1 MIRIIIF
8 FLLLVFVV
16 SGVTIFV
23 HHDSRIVGEAF
34 GYRFDGPAGL
44 VVGAFVLT
52 IAAAI
57 YFTHLYKS
65 LTTMSSRLKAKERE
79 AKRNRGVSA
88 LTRGLE
94 AVAAG
99 DAPGAAHHAKVAR
112 NSLEDVE
119 LTRLLTAQAAQLNKD
134 EATARESFSAMLEAP
149 ETEFLGLKGLYLQS
163 MAAGDTE
170 KARGFA
176 DRAFRLRPNANWAF
190 DTVFD
195 LGLKRGAWGETRDAL
210 SKARKNGIVDN
221 EKANRAIAVLLTAD
235 AYAAQLSDDKTTALT
250 EAQSALKKAPGFAP
264 AATLAATLLTDA
276 GKKGKAGKLIETTF
290 AVAAHPALVKTF
302 EEIIEDQSD
311 DKKAASL
318 EKLADKNSS
327 ADEAILLRARA
338 AMLRGEW
345 QSAMTA
351 LEPVL
356 SKAPAATPYAMM
368 AEAVA
373 GEYGVEASRPW
384 LEKAAQAPL
393 DPRPGAEG
401 TFHFTRDGW
410 ARLVREYMEF
420 ERLAPP
426 PLEEASLGMSI
437 DDIRL
442 LAAPPEKPAEEPEAP
457 ASEEAVGAEAALKA
471 ESETQDSD
479 AANADVKPPSPDVEP
494 ADTNA
499 ATTKEPTPADGKTAS
514 AADTPSD
521 TDASTSVASSSV
533 TSDEDDRIHNDEEA
547 ERAAAAARNVS

>member
-8 FLLLVFVV
+8 FLWLVFVV
-16 SGVTIFV
+16 FAVMGIIYL
-23 HHDSRIVGEAF
+23 DSRIVGEAF

-44 VVGAFVLT
+44 VVGAFVVT

-57 YFTHLYKS
+57 YITHLYKS

-210 SKARKNGIVDN
+210 LKARKNGIIDN
-221 EKANRAIAVLLTAD
+221 EKADRAIAVLLTAD
-235 AYAAQLSDDKTTALT
+235 AYAAQLSDDTAAALS
-250 EAQSALKKAPGFAP
+250 ESQAALKKAPGFAP
-264 AATLAATLLTDA
+264 AATLAAKLLIDA
-276 GKKGKAGKLIETTF
+276 GKKGKAGKIIETAF
-290 AVAAHPALVKTF
+290 GIAAHPALVKAF
-302 EEIIEDQSD
+302 EDIVDDQNPE
-311 DKKAASL
+311 KKAASL

-327 ADEAILLRARA
+327 ADESILLRARA

-345 QSAMTA
+345 KNAMSA

-356 SKAPAATPYAMM
+356 SKTPAAAPYAMM

-401 TFHFTRDGW
+401 AFHFTRDGW

-426 PLEEASLGMSI
+426 PLEEASLGMSV

-457 ASEEAVGAEAALKA
+457 VSEAAAGAETSIETDANKSENDAVNA
-471 ESETQDSD
+471 EATQ
-479 AANADVKPPSPDVEP
+479 PSPDVAAPAPDVESTEP
-494 ADTNA
+494 VNEVSQELAPST
-499 ATTKEPTPADGKTAS
+499 S
-514 AADTPSD
+514 AA
-521 TDASTSVASSSV
+521 A
-533 TSDEDDRIHNDEEA
+533 DDDHIHNDEEA